1 MIERLVPIL
10 QVKNAEASVQYY
22 AGKLGFREVWR
33 YQSGPGEHLFV
44 AVERDGLR
52 LFLSEFLESVVGT
65 QIYLYVKDV
74 DAIAREFA
82 ERGVAFEWEP
92 AETAWGTREF
102 RLRDPDG
109 NKLRFGKRLR

>member
-10 QVKNAEASVQYY
+10 QVKSAEASLQYY
-22 AGKLGFREVWR
+22 RGKLGFREVWR
-33 YQSGPGEHLFV
+33 YQSEPGEHLFV
-44 AVERDGLR
+44 AVERDGFR
-52 LFLSEFLESVVGT
+52 LFLSEFLESVVGG

-74 DAIAREFA
+74 DAVAREFA
-82 ERGVAFEWEP
+82 ERGVTFEWAP

-109 NKLRFGKRLR
+109 NKLRFGMRLS